1 MPNPRENHARME
13 GSRSMGFRSP
23 RMPRFISGTTWELLK
38 AHTQSHDQR
47 CGGWGGGQKMQ
58 LRMSLGV
65 KLFPPMNILHL
76 RTIYMAIIYRNM
88 KQTYKSNIY

>member
-1 MPNPRENHARME
+1 MPNPRENHARTE

-47 CGGWGGGQKMQ
+47 CGGWGGAEDAAEDEPGGQT
-58 LRMSLGV
+58 
-65 KLFPPMNILHL
+65 FPTHEYSASENYLHGHH
-76 RTIYMAIIYRNM
+76 I
-88 KQTYKSNIY
+88 